1 MLALNVQRNG
11 LGHEPVSVDFFQW
24 NGSESDVIILREG
37 VLVVEVEVTVSLVLS
52 SELQLVVPDWS
63 GASVLA
69 DGGLQGG
76 CSNGHI
82 AFRIHLS
89 KGIVIF
95 QESC

>member
-11 LGHEPVSVDFFQW
+11 LGHESVSVHLLKC
-24 NGSESDVIILREG
+24 NCGESDVLILANG
-37 VLVVEVEVTVSLVLS
+37 VLVVEVEVAVSLVLS
-52 SELQLVVPDWS
+52 SELQLVVPSWS
-63 GASVLA
+63 LSTILA
-69 DGGLQGG
+69 NGGLQGG

-89 KGIVIF
+89 KEIAIF